1 VSVVICAYA
10 QHRWAQTRA
19 AVRSA
24 TGQVPA
30 PREVLLV
37 IDHNAELAARA
48 RRELGDVVVLDND
61 GVPGLSAARN
71 TGLRAARCA
80 VTAFLDDDAV
90 ARPGWL
96 ASLVAPYGDPDV
108 VATGGSIHPR
118 WPRSRPR
125 WLPPEFDWVVGCS
138 YRGLPESGGVVRNP
152 IGASMSIRTQPAM
165 RAGGFD
171 CAVGRTASRPRG
183 CEETVLAIR
192 LTTGRPRSSV
202 VYVPAAS
209 VDHHVASERTRF
221 RYFVRR
227 CWHEGQ
233 SKAYVVCS
241 VGPGS
246 GLDRERRYLTSVIP
260 GALVRDLRQLL
271 AGHPRGLLRM
281 TCTVAGVLATVGGYL
296 AGRARF
302 RLHPAAAGAARFPE

>member
-1 VSVVICAYA
+1 MTWPRVSAGSGGGDQPGVSVVICAYA
-10 QHRWAQTRA
+10 QHRWQQTRA
-19 AVRSA
+19 AVKSV
-24 TGQVPA
+24 TGQIPG
-30 PREVLLV
+30 PREILLV
-37 IDHNAELAARA
+37 IDHDAELAVRA
-48 RRELGDVVVLDND
+48 RRELGNVTVLEND
-61 GVPGLSAARN
+61 GAR
-71 TGLRAARCA
+71 
-80 VTAFLDDDAV
+80 
-90 ARPGWL
+90 
-96 ASLVAPYGDPDV
+96 
-108 VATGGSIHPR
+108 IHPR
-118 WPRSRPR
+118 WPASRPR
-125 WLPPEFDWVVGCS
+125 WLPPEFD
-138 YRGLPESGGVVRNP
+138 
-152 IGASMSIRTQPAM
+152 
-165 RAGGFD
+165 
-171 CAVGRTASRPRG
+171 CALGRTASQPRG
-183 CEETVLAIR
+183 REETVLAIR
-192 LTTGRPRSSV
+192 LTARHPRSSV

-302 RLHPAAAGAARFPE
+302 RLHPAAAGAARWPG